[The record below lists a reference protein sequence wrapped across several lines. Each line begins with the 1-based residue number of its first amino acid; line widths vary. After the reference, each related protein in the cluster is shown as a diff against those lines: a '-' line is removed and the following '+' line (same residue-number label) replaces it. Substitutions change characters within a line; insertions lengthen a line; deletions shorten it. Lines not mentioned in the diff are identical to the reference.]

1 MSTTEDIKKT
11 LLRKNS
17 DARAVIRSQRELIKR
32 NLAAL
37 RAIQVALDEPI
48 TRLRRSS
55 LQTADLEQKFKS
67 WVDGNP
73 TLEFT
78 AMNALAAL
86 PEANIQKVR
95 WTISRCILRGEVEVC
110 GERSTGPWR
119 PAKVYRKKV
128 ARVAEGEFGRY

>member
-1 MSTTEDIKKT
+1 MSTTEDI
-11 LLRKNS
+11 RKAIINKIA
-17 DARAVIRSQRELIKR
+17 DARAVIRGQRELIKR
-32 NLAAL
+32 NIAAL
-37 RAIQVALDEPI
+37 RAIQVALEEPV
-48 TRLRRSS
+48 TSLRRGSS
-55 LQTADLEQKFKS
+55 QTADLEQKFKA
-67 WVDGNP
+67 WIDVNP

-95 WTISRCILRGEVEVC
+95 WAISRCILRGEVEVC

-128 ARVAEGEFGRY
+128 AEGNFGRY